1 MSLLR
6 QGDDRVGSRAALR
19 GVQQKLLVR
28 EDVMA
33 LTKDQISDL
42 RSHLERVVL
51 CELGNERTKRALE
64 QAQGKLD
71 TFLWALENDK

>member
-1 MSLLR
+1 
-6 QGDDRVGSRAALR
+6 
-19 GVQQKLLVR
+19 
-28 EDVMA
+28 MA